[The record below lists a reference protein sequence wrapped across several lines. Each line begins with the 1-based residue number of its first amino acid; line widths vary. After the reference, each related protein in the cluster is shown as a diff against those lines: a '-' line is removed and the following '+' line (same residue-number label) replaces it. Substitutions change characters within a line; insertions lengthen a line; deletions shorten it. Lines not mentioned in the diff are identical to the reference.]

1 MKFYSVSLSLWAASA
16 VAAVAVAA
24 AASTSFHAATAVK
37 IDRDILLHRSL
48 QEVDNNTTDT
58 DTAETTDCQS
68 IRKYYYLYDFHTDYC
83 VNDRYHLCYE
93 LAHSN
98 SKCCFRSIS
107 IQ

>member
-1 MKFYSVSLSLWAASA
+1 MKFYSVSLSLWASSSA
-16 VAAVAVAA
+16 AAAAAVA
-24 AASTSFHAATAVK
+24 STGFHAATAVK

-83 VNDRYHLCYE
+83 VNDRYLLYYE
-93 LAHSN
+93 LTHSN
-98 SKCCFRSIS
+98 SK
-107 IQ
+107 